1 MDYIGYTLY
10 KLLNNNK
17 SEIEQII
24 NLNGLENLLLHNGC
38 LSNILL
44 FYINNNN
51 NDKIEYI
58 LQNKN
63 LMKRDYLNICKY
75 FYNEDY
81 NKSLLVFKKI
91 NYNNLEM
98 KDIDFIINNSL
109 IKLLYELEELF
120 IYTTIETNITT
131 LDNIKLKINN
141 IDLINN
147 IEQNIKINILNK
159 LNKLNYNYDYDYIID
174 AGNILHSFKGSINEN
189 SINGLVKILNTCS
202 NNNILI
208 IIHNKHFKN
217 QLIKNIIIK
226 YNYFLT
232 PYNNNDDLYI
242 LWFFLKKNTSIITND
257 KFKDHNY
264 NLNFGYNY
272 NILLQYIINYTNK
285 YEFKYN
291 NHNFIRKY
299 NNNVYIPIL
308 NSNKNMFSV
317 FS

>member
-17 SEIEQII
+17 IEIEQII
-24 NLNGLENLLLHNGC
+24 NINGLDNLLLHNGC

-44 FYINNNN
+44 FYINDNN

-58 LQNKN
+58 LQKNN

-75 FYNEDY
+75 FYNKDY
-81 NKSLLVFKKI
+81 IKSLSIFRKI

-98 KDIDFIINNSL
+98 KDINFIINNSL

-120 IYTTIETNITT
+120 ICTTIETNITI

-147 IEQNIKINILNK
+147 IEQNIKMNILNK
-159 LNKLNYNYDYDYIID
+159 LNKLNYNYDFIID
-174 AGNILHSFKGSINEN
+174 AGNILHSFQGSINEN
-189 SINGLVKILNTCS
+189 SINGLIKILNTCS
-202 NNNILI
+202 SNILI

-217 QLIKNIIIK
+217 ELIKNIIIK

-242 LWFFLKKNTSIITND
+242 LWFFFKQNASIITND

-264 NLNFGYNY
+264 NLKFGYNY

-285 YEFKYN
+285 YELKYN

-308 NSNKNMFSV
+308 NSTENIFSV